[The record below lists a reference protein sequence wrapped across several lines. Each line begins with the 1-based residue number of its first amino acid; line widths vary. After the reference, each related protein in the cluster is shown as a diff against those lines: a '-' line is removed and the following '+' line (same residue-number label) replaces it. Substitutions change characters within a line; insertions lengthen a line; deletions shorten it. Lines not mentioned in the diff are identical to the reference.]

1 MTYTKILTNLST
13 LSENELR
20 SLNYAVIDQLKAI
33 RNKDAALKRH
43 LFKTGDKVS
52 WSGRG
57 GYTEGTIVRVKRKKA
72 IVKVQEGISTIP
84 MNWDVPLNMLSVA

>member
-20 SLNYAVIDQLKAI
+20 SLNHAVCDQLKAI

-43 LFKTGDKVS
+43 LFKAGDKVS
-52 WSGRG
+52 WSGRNG
-57 GYTEGTIVRVKRKKA
+57 HTEGVIVRVKRKKA
-72 IVKVQEGISTIP
+72 IVVVSGDSYLGRS
-84 MNWDVPLNMLSVA
+84 WDVPLNMLNAA